1 MQIAMSCLTFSA
13 TVEIVFKLDFSFPHL
28 ISVATAF
35 EVYASFW
42 SSCDKW
48 MAFDWS
54 AAKHLLITTSRNTFL
69 QKVFTLGRITSSEIK
84 LMEMR
89 FLAAIA
95 GQKSTEKSILL
106 PDNLWKPYITF
117 SYAVKRQMPSIT
129 NLCFST
135 LNLHVGSICI
145 LYFFNVENF
154 GFHNF
159 PHLSKE

>member
-1 MQIAMSCLTFSA
+1 MQIAMSCLKFSA

-69 QKVFTLGRITSSEIK
+69 QKVFTLGRITSSEKKENWQKCVFWLLSSVKK
-84 LMEMR
+84 L
-89 FLAAIA
+89 
-95 GQKSTEKSILL
+95 KL
-106 PDNLWKPYITF
+106 PLDNL
-117 SYAVKRQMPSIT
+117 
-129 NLCFST
+129 
-135 LNLHVGSICI
+135 
-145 LYFFNVENF
+145 
-154 GFHNF
+154 
-159 PHLSKE
+159 